1 MKLQLPRPKYDD
13 IGLNLTP
20 LIDVVFLLLIFLLV
34 TTTFTRQTYLELE
47 LPTLQAQQTVP
58 EAPIE
63 VWIQANGELWVAGQI
78 WQQRDV
84 SLQQMLAQQ
93 LTLYPDSDVMILAD
107 PAAPSQAVLDVLS
120 AIGQLGQTRVIFSGA
135 DRAEE

>member
-47 LPTLQAQQTVP
+47 LPTLQADQAVP

-63 VWIQANGELWVAGQI
+63 LWIQANGSLWVAGQLWDQPQI
-78 WQQRDV
+78 P
-84 SLQQMLAQQ
+84 LQQVLAQQ
-93 LTLYPDSDVMILAD
+93 LALYPNSDVMILVD

-120 AIGQLGQTRVIFSGA
+120 AMGQLGQTRVIFSGA
-135 DRAEE
+135 ERVEE